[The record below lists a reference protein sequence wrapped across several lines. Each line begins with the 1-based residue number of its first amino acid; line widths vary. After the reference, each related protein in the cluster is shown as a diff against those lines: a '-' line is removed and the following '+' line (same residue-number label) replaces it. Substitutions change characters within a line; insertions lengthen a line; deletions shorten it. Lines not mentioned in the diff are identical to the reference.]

1 MAIKSN
7 KAANSTDNRSKMG
20 YLETLQDV
28 QDRIDSHKLN
38 QYDFVFVKNTR
49 QLCIISPELEILP
62 CRTQFD
68 CYANESEANIA
79 INKASY
85 TYEGEIVM
93 VQTELDG
100 LKPYVV
106 NKDGEGKF
114 YVLAASAGHIQ
125 AITDY
130 DLAIHTPIKNIT
142 AENEVLICDLT
153 NGYYT
158 VLGNYRFSEDDPTHR
173 ISTSRIL
180 FAVEHETTDDNV
192 DVCYI
197 TEFNPYRIKFYTVSQ
212 GFFSNDKYVLESE
225 LETYIA
231 NYLDN
236 NIDDYVDDY
245 VDQNDATEDQI
256 NSLFSN
262 V

>member
-38 QYDFVFVKNTR
+38 QYDFVFITSTR

-93 VQTELDG
+93 VQTPEDG
-100 LKPYVV
+100 IRPFVVQLNNEGKYHVV
-106 NKDGEGKF
+106 N
-114 YVLAASAGHIQ
+114 VNSGHSSEIV
-125 AITDY
+125 DY
-130 DLAIHTPIKNIT
+130 NL
-142 AENEVLICDLT
+142 AENIPITNIYADNEIFISDLT
-153 NGYYT
+153 DGYYM
-158 VLGNYRFSEDDPTHR
+158 VIGNYRFSEDDPTHR
-173 ISTSRIL
+173 MTSKRLL
-180 FAVEHETTDDNV
+180 FAVEHETTEDNIDICYVTEFGSYRTKVYTIVPGYFNEDRYVLRSELESIIQEYLDDNV
-192 DVCYI
+192 D
-197 TEFNPYRIKFYTVSQ
+197 
-212 GFFSNDKYVLESE
+212 G
-225 LETYIA
+225 YIA
-231 NYLDN
+231 
-236 NIDDYVDDY
+236 DYIADHFAESQDI
-245 VDQNDATEDQI
+245 ED
-256 NSLFSN
+256 LF
-262 V
+262 